1 VWGFKRMEKKKKFGC
16 GKLIGY
22 AGNINIYCGE
32 NTCNGNPVTN
42 FPIHLCK
49 KCKKK
54 ATAFLPA
61 LK

>member
-1 VWGFKRMEKKKKFGC
+1 MEKKKKFGC